1 MVNRLLITFLLFIG
15 FWNLIY
21 TANANEE
28 TKYFVVTAYY
38 SPLPD
43 QEYYLK
49 GNYEDEVRLNWRWI
63 KWASWQ
69 EVFDWMLAWPKKYA
83 FWTKI
88 YLEWIWTW
96 VIADR
101 WWAIVEA
108 WERWYDADRIDVWMW
123 YGDEWLKRALS
134 WGKRKVSWKI
144 VWSPETTWTW
154 EVSVWFDFQAWN
166 VNLSKYKK
174 DNREYIFTKN
184 LWIEDSWEDVKKL
197 QEIFKNKWLY
207 SWEID
212 WVYNS
217 ELIKSIIDY
226 QLENWVIKSRSE
238 YWAWYWW
245 KKTRDAFF
253 LNKDKKIELTKEDT
267 KKETKITAKN
277 LFETYISPES
287 NSEDVKT
294 LQKKLNEMELYSW
307 AINWKYSDIKDILLK
322 YQLSKKIVSNKTDL
336 WAWYFG
342 PKTRESL
349 KNDYADFIAR
359 KEAEERDRRKLE
371 EVKIVIQKLANEQIE
386 KIWTP
391 KVWEVSQNVRELQK
405 TLKTL
410 WYFQWKDTAIYWEIT
425 KKSILAYQIDK
436 KLVSKETDPG
446 AWKIWD
452 KTKAEIKK
460 DLAKLL
466 LEKKLKEENVVAY
479 NDKKAGN

>member
-1 MVNRLLITFLLFIG
+1 MVNRLLITFLIFIG
-15 FWNLIY
+15 FGNLIL

-28 TKYFVVTAYY
+28 TKSFIVTAYY

-49 GNYEDEVRLNWRWI
+49 GNYEDEVRLNGRWI

-96 VIADR
+96 IIADR

-108 WERWYDADRIDVWMW
+108 WNRWYDSDRIDVWMW
-123 YGDEWLKRALS
+123 YGDEWLKRAIS
-134 WGKRKVSWKI
+134 WWKRKVSWKI
-144 VWSPETTWTW
+144 VSIPENTWSW

-184 LWIEDSWEDVKKL
+184 IWIEDSWDDVKKL
-197 QEIFKNKWLY
+197 QEVFKNKWLY

-217 ELIKSIIDY
+217 ELIKSIVDF
-226 QLENWVIKSRSE
+226 QLENWIIETRNE
-238 YWAWYWW
+238 YWAGYWG

-253 LNKDKKIELTKEDT
+253 LNKDKKVELPKENI
-267 KKETKITAKN
+267 KKETKITSKN

-287 NSEDVKT
+287 DSEDVKI
-294 LQKKLNEMELYSW
+294 LQSKLSEMQLYSW
-307 AINWKYSDIKDILLK
+307 SINGKYKDIKNVLLEYQIAKNILS
-322 YQLSKKIVSNKTDL
+322 SKNDL
-336 WAWYFG
+336 WAWYFW
-342 PKTRESL
+342 PKTRELL
-349 KNDYADFIAR
+349 KNDYADFLAK
-359 KEAEERDRRKLE
+359 KEIEERDRRKLE
-371 EVKIVIQKLANEQIE
+371 EVKVVVQNLANEQIE
-386 KIWTP
+386 KIGTP
-391 KVWEVSQNVRELQK
+391 KVWEVSKNVRELQK

-410 WYFQWKDTAIYWEIT
+410 WYFEWKDTAIYWELT
-425 KKSILAYQIDK
+425 KKSIFAYQIDK
-436 KLVSKETDPG
+436 KLLSKETDPG

-460 DLAKLL
+460 DLTKLL
-466 LEKKLKEENVVAY
+466 LEKKLKEENMVAY
-479 NDKKAGN
+479 NDKKAWN